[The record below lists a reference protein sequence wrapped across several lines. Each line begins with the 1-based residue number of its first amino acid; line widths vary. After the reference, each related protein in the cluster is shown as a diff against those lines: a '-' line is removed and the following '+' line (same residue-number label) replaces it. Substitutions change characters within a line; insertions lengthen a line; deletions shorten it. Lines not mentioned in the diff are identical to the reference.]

1 MNMNVRNLLVG
12 ISASVLILS
21 SCNEG
26 PDVPDELATWYAEVA
41 KINSDLAAA
50 GINATKDPESGIS
63 MIITKLGTGLP
74 AQINYTMDVDYIG
87 RRYEDKVVFDQG
99 NTKLQLSKY
108 IEGWKVAFSKLPE
121 GSEAKLII
129 PSLYGY
135 RTEGN
140 GPNIPGNTILEFDVK
155 FNKATMSS
163 TEAAKL
169 GSDTV
174 AIDTYLTGKGINAV
188 KDTTGLRYV
197 ITAAGAGSPATWY
210 SKITMKYTIKLMS
223 DDTKALVT
231 VERQPSDTYFS
242 RPVDYIQGMKIGL
255 QKLSI
260 GSKAVLYIPST
271 YAFGAESVSDPNTGV
286 TIPANS
292 NIIVEVE
299 VLNIQ

>member
-1 MNMNVRNLLVG
+1 MNMNVRSLLVG

-74 AQINYTMDVDYIG
+74 AQINYTMDVDYVG

-99 NTKLQLSKY
+99 NTKLKLSNY

-163 TEAAKL
+163 AEAAKL

-197 ITAAGAGSPATWY
+197 ITAPGAGSPATWY
-210 SKITMKYTIKLMS
+210 SKITMKYIIKLLS

-260 GSKAVLYIPST
+260 GSKAILYIPST
-271 YAFGAESVSDPNTGV
+271 YAFGAEAVSDPNAGV

>member
-1 MNMNVRNLLVG
+1 MKMKVRSLLVG
-12 ISASVLILS
+12 ICSVALIFS
-21 SCNEG
+21 SCNDG
-26 PDVPDELATWYAEVA
+26 ADVPDELATWYAEVA
-41 KINSDLAAA
+41 RINSDLAAA
-50 GINATKDPESGIS
+50 GITATKDPESGIS

-74 AQINYTMDVDYIG
+74 AQLNYTINVDYVG
-87 RRYEDKVVFDQG
+87 RRYDDKVVFDEG
-99 NTKLQLSKY
+99 TINDVLSKY

-135 RTEGN
+135 RTQGN
-140 GPNIPGNTILEFDVK
+140 GPKIPGNTILEFDVK

-163 TEAAKL
+163 AEAAKL
-169 GSDTV
+169 DTDTT
-174 AIDTYLTGKGINAV
+174 AIDEYLAGKGIEAIE
-188 KDTTGLRYV
+188 DTTGIRYV
-197 ITAAGAGSPATWY
+197 ITAAGSGAPATWF
-210 SKITMKYTIKLMS
+210 SKISMKYSIKLLT
-223 DDTKALVT
+223 DDTKTLVS

-260 GSKAVLYIPST
+260 GSKAVFYIPST
-271 YAFGAESVSDPNTGV
+271 YAFGKEAVSDPNAGV

-299 VLNIQ
+299 ILNIQ